1 MSGKNSLEDNYKLT
15 EYYVESV
22 LDYTSRYNSP
32 SSIGYA
38 PENLVGKALRY
49 PSYGDFPDTYTL
61 VSAVAIVLC
70 AMLHVVIVVSGDRNR
85 MGNGTA
91 TVLPPKSTI
100 DRKIATPAAQKITL
114 LLGK

>member
-1 MSGKNSLEDNYKLT
+1 MSGKNTLEDNYKLT

-61 VSAVAIVLC
+61 VSVETIVC
-70 AMLHVVIVVSGDRNR
+70 VLHVVVVVVVSAEIVRK
-85 MGNGTA
+85 MG
-91 TVLPPKSTI
+91 LQQCCRPK
-100 DRKIATPAAQKITL
+100 
-114 LLGK
+114 